1 VNVNWR
7 KLDRADL
14 GVWARSAAASLAQ
27 VFTEEA
33 DAADV
38 QEAPAVLIRLEG

>member
-1 VNVNWR
+1 MIVPTWVF
-7 KLDRADL
+7 
-14 GVWARSAAASLAQ
+14 GARSAAASLAQ

-38 QEAPAVLIRLEG
+38 QEARAVLTGLDG